1 MPSIPSPP
9 IRLKI
14 DDLTPASALIDTF
27 QLEVD
32 LTGTASFKI
41 TLAQLKNYCAIG
53 SLTWGGITGN
63 PSDQADLIALLN
75 LKAPLANPAFTG
87 TVTGITKAMV
97 GLTLVEDI
105 ALSAW
110 GGSPN
115 VTTLG
120 TITTGV
126 WNGSTISDTY
136 ISSAATWNTKQNALG
151 FTPENV
157 GNKAT
162 SLTSPDNV
170 KFPTTL
176 AVSTALAGKSDTS
189 HTHLLSAITDV
200 TATAAE
206 INYLTG
212 VSSAIQTQIN
222 GKQDAI
228 ANSDAIAQ
236 GSTNLFLLSSERTKL
251 TGIQAGAEV
260 NINPDWNAASGDAQI
275 LNKPTTLAGYGIT
288 DAQPLDSD
296 LTAIAALAT
305 TAFGRAILTQV
316 DALAIRTYIGAG
328 TSSFNGNYNSLSNI
342 PASFTPSS
350 HNQSW
355 TTITGTPTTL
365 AGYGITDAQPLD
377 TDLTAIAALTTTAFG
392 RTFLTQTDSAAART
406 YIGAGTS
413 SFDGNYNSLSNIPTT
428 FTPSNHNQPWSTI
441 TGTPTTLAGYGI
453 TDGGGSSFDGN
464 YNSLSNI
471 PTTFT
476 PSSHNQPWSTI
487 TGTPTTLSGY
497 GITDAQPF
505 ITAGTTAQYYRGD
518 KSFQTLNKEAVGLS
532 LVENTTLST
541 WTGSSF
547 ITTLGT
553 IITGTWNGTAIED
566 TYISSASVWHS
577 KQNALGFIPENV
589 SNKATSLTSPDNT
602 KYPTTLAVSTALEN
616 IVSGGGLTQQQ
627 IMRLAL

>member
-87 TVTGITKAMV
+87 TVTGVTKAMV
-97 GLTLVEDI
+97 GLTLVENI

-157 GNKAT
+157 GNKTT

-189 HTHLLSAITDV
+189 HTHLLSSVTDV

-222 GKQDAI
+222 GKQDTI

-296 LTAIAALAT
+296 LTAIATLTT
-305 TAFGRAILTQV
+305 TAFGRGVLTQT
-316 DALAIRTYIGAG
+316 DAAAIRTYIGA
-328 TSSFNGNYNSLSNI
+328 S
-342 PASFTPSS
+342 
-350 HNQSW
+350 
-355 TTITGTPTTL
+355 
-365 AGYGITDAQPLD
+365 
-377 TDLTAIAALTTTAFG
+377 
-392 RTFLTQTDSAAART
+392 
-406 YIGAGTS
+406 TS
-413 SFDGNYNSLSNIPTT
+413 SFDGNYNSLSNIPST
-428 FTPSNHNQPWSTI
+428 FTPSAHNQAWSTI
-441 TGTPTTLAGYGI
+441 TGTPTTLA
-453 TDGGGSSFDGN
+453 
-464 YNSLSNI
+464 
-471 PTTFT
+471 
-476 PSSHNQPWSTI
+476 
-487 TGTPTTLSGY
+487 GY

-518 KSFQTLNKEAVGLS
+518 KSFQTLDKTAVGLP

-566 TYISSASVWHS
+566 TYISSASVWNA

-602 KYPTTLAVSTALEN
+602 KYPTTLAVSTALAN
-616 IVSGGGLTQQQ
+616 IVSSGGLTQQQ
-627 IMRLAL
+627 TMRFSFLTC